1 MAPLAG
7 CTPEGLA
14 RETLENS
21 SRWAFSSKVE
31 ALRSRPVLI
40 ITSDDGLAP
49 PNDAF
54 AAALKKAGNSR
65 VTTVHFAT
73 DHSYSDKRL
82 ELSAAVRK
90 WLDSLVTK

>member
-1 MAPLAG
+1 MID
-7 CTPEGLA
+7 
-14 RETLENS
+14 RKRENS

-31 ALRSRPVLI
+31 ALRTTPVLI

-49 PNDAF
+49 PNDSF
-54 AAALKKAGNSR
+54 AAALTKAGNTH
-65 VTTVHFAT
+65 VKAAHVAT

-90 WLDSLVTK
+90 WLDSVLAR